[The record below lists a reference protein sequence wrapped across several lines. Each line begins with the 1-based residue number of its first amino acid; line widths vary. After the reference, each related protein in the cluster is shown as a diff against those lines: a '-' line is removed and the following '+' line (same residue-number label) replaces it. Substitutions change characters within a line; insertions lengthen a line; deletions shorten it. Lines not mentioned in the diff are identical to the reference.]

1 GTTAGIAY
9 VGTVCDAQRGVSLSE
24 RSYGTTI
31 SALLMAHE
39 LGHNLGAPHDGEGAC
54 ASVGG
59 GFIMAP
65 SVSGVANFSQ
75 CSIDVMRT
83 ALASASCVTPATYA
97 DVSLATPT
105 TSVAAEGGVPF
116 TLPYVVR
123 SIGTETADDV
133 V

>member
-65 SVSGVANFSQ
+65 SVSGVATFSQ
-75 CSIDVMRT
+75 CSIDVMHT
-83 ALASASCVTPATYA
+83 KLASASCVSAAAYA
-97 DVSLATPT
+97 DVSLTTSA
-105 TSVAAEGGVPF
+105 TSVAADGGVPF
-116 TLPYVVR
+116 TLPFVVR
-123 SIGTETADDV
+123 STGTES
-133 V
+133 